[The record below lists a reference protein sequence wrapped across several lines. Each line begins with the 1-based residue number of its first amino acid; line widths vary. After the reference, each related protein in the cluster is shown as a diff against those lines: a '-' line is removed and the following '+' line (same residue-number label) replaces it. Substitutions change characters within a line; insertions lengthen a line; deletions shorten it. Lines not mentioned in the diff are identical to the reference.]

1 VPAGPI
7 IVPMT
12 SPAPVGTL
20 GRFLTIADTADLL
33 NISVTSTYALVRSG
47 ELPAIRIG
55 TGGQWRV
62 ESTAIDAFIATR
74 YEEERRI
81 RLWERGAEAQIDEPS
96 WG

>member
-1 VPAGPI
+1 MTEPA
-7 IVPMT
+7 
-12 SPAPVGTL
+12 SASSL
-20 GRFLTIADTADLL
+20 GRFLTVADTAAIL
-33 NISVTSTYALVRSG
+33 NISVTTPYAPVRCG

-62 ESTAIDAFIATR
+62 EATSIDAYIATR

-81 RLWERGAEAQIDEPS
+81 RVWEQTAMANLEEPS